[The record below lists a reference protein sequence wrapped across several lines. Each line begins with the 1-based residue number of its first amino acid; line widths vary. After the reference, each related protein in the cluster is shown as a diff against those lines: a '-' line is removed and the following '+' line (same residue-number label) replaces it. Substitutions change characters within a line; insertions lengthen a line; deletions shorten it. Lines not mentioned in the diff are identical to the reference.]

1 MKIQHLETNSFD
13 YVDKTTDDIQVWR
26 NVRIIDTNVSQAIFA
41 DGSYCKGSS
50 LGKDVLLNRG
60 SLILNSVIGDKSQ
73 IGFNTKVLHA
83 EIGKYCS
90 ISWDCSIG
98 GPNHNMKT
106 LSTFNMRH
114 QNHYKDNSCIIGND
128 VWMGSGAIM
137 LRGISVGDGA
147 VVGGGN
153 VLTHSVLPFEIVAG
167 VPARHLGWRFGE
179 NIRRRLNEIKWWN
192 FPEEVIKK
200 HLDLFDGEVTPV
212 LLDKLENISKTI
224 L

>member
-1 MKIQHLETNSFD
+1 M
-13 YVDKTTDDIQVWR
+13 
-26 NVRIIDTNVSQAIFA
+26 
-41 DGSYCKGSS
+41 
-50 LGKDVLLNRG
+50 GKDVLLNRG

-147 VVGGGN
+147 VVGGGS

>member
-147 VVGGGN
+147 VVGG
-153 VLTHSVLPFEIVAG
+153 
-167 VPARHLGWRFGE
+167 W
-179 NIRRRLNEIKWWN
+179 
-192 FPEEVIKK
+192 
-200 HLDLFDGEVTPV
+200 
-212 LLDKLENISKTI
+212 
-224 L
+224 

>member
-1 MKIQHLETNSFD
+1 MKIEYLETNSFD

-26 NVRIIDTNVSQAIFA
+26 DVRIIDTDVSRAVFA
-41 DGSYCKGSS
+41 DGSYCKGSN

-60 SLILNSVIGDKSQ
+60 SFILNSVIGDKSQ

-106 LSTFNMRH
+106 LSTFNMRY
-114 QNHYKDNSCIIGND
+114 QNHYKDKSCIIGND

-147 VVGGGN
+147 VVGSGS
-153 VLTHSVLPFEIVAG
+153 VLTHNVLPFEIVAG
-167 VPARHLGWRFGE
+167 VPARHLGWRFSE
-179 NIRRRLNEIKWWN
+179 NIRNRLNEIKWWN
-192 FPEEVIKK
+192 FPEEVIKE
-200 HLDLFDGEVTPV
+200 HLDLFDGEVTPE
-212 LLDKLENISKTI
+212 LLEKLGYISKTI
-224 L
+224 I